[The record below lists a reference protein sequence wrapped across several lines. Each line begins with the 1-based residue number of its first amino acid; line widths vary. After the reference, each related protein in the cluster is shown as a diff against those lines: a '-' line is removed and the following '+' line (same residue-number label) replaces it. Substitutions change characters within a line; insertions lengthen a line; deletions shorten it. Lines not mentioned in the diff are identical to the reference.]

1 MTEPALKFRF
11 AIDRGGTF
19 TDVFAEVQVYGSL
32 WISARFVCLH
42 LSTWSLIMLTCW
54 LYVASEA
61 GHLLTFRLFR
71 KMALTTAA

>member
-19 TDVFAEVQVYGSL
+19 TDVFAEVQVYDSL

-54 LYVASEA
+54 LYVASEP
-61 GHLLTFRLFR
+61 GRLLTFRLFR